1 MADEPGPG
9 KAFARWRLPQGLP
22 SGPFAAYLL
31 VIGLTA
37 ACAGLVYFL
46 VDRPPPLIEEAV
58 AAAPAVSQTRPVS
71 SLKLPFRRPRP
82 LEFRMLTL
90 AERDDMVEVTP
101 DGLRLPKIS
110 FDGWMPWIA
119 YARRYDPSGPAAR
132 VGLLMINVGADEALM
147 MRVIDELPGEVSLAF
162 LPGTPDLSR
171 WMKRAHAHNHET
183 YLMMPVEDPE
193 GIGERGIRAISPKVD
208 GAENVKRLQETMTR
222 GEGYVGF
229 VMPTPGPV
237 SQSEEIA
244 RPIVKEIADRGLGLI
259 EINPGP
265 TPTAMYRLATELGVG
280 YARTSTVLDY
290 KLARNGLDGNLDRL
304 AEWTGETW
312 PGRPARH
319 DFGVLQPDDDA
330 IDAIVA
336 WRQRLAHQSAVSLVP
351 IIGHFECR
359 SVCMERLHRQPDQLR
374 P

>member
-1 MADEPGPG
+1 MADRPERA
-9 KAFARWRLPQGLP
+9 KAFVRWRLPKGLP
-22 SGPFAAYLL
+22 SGPIAAYGL

-37 ACAGLVYFL
+37 ACAGLVYL
-46 VDRPPPLIEEAV
+46 EVDRPPPLVEEAA
-58 AAAPAVSQTRPVS
+58 AAAPAPPQTRPAG
-71 SLKLPFRRPRP
+71 SLKLPFRRPHA
-82 LEFRMLTL
+82 LDFRRLTL

-119 YARRYDPSGPAAR
+119 YARRYDPAGPAAR

-147 MRVIDELPGEVSLAF
+147 TRVIDELPGEVSLAF
-162 LPGTPDLSR
+162 LPGTPDLPR

-193 GIGERGIRAISPKVD
+193 GLGERGIRSISPKVD
-208 GAENVKRLQETMTR
+208 GAENVARLREAMAR

-237 SQSEEIA
+237 SQSEAIA
-244 RPIVKEIADRGLGLI
+244 RPLVQEIADRGLGLI

-265 TPTAMYRLATELGVG
+265 TPTAMYRLATDFGVG

-290 KLARNGLDGNLDRL
+290 KLARDGLDGNLDRL
-304 AEWTGETW
+304 AEWTGEAW
-312 PGRPARH
+312 PGRPPRH
-319 DFGVLQPDDDA
+319 DFGVLQPGDAA

-336 WRQRLAHQSAVSLVP
+336 WHKRLAHQNAVSFVP

-359 SVCMERLHRQPDQLR
+359 PACMARLRQQPDQLR